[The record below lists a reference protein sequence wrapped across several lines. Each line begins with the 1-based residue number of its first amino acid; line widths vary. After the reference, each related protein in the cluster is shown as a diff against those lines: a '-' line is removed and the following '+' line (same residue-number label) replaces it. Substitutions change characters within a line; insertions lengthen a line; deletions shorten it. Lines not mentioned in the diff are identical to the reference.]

1 MLGCGM
7 MHFDMLSFGMVTFL
21 TAIRLNKEET
31 WSEQELSAVRA
42 MSAVLCCGPVF
53 DVNGFNDDGYIYH
66 WLDTLLSSS
75 DEKVRKKLTRE
86 SIPVSSPVPL
96 PQT

>member
-1 MLGCGM
+1 MNQPPFNHTDTDPLLLLLYVCCR
-7 MHFDMLSFGMVTFL
+7 LS
-21 TAIRLNKEET
+21 KEET

-53 DVNGFNDDGYIYH
+53 DNNGFNDDGYIYH

-75 DEKVRKKLTRE
+75 DEKVRITGVLIEAFYLDSFEYR
-86 SIPVSSPVPL
+86 SV
-96 PQT
+96 